1 MMRMVLY
8 SITDSHPGRKFMDRD
23 RGRTH
28 LNTEAEIRM
37 KYIPGEKQQRC
48 LANHLKLRGMHRNP
62 FSQAQ
67 NLDLG
72 F

>member
-1 MMRMVLY
+1 
-8 SITDSHPGRKFMDRD
+8 MDRD